1 MEDSDG
7 NFVSIGVSSVERD
20 RLVDG
25 LVVDRLTYGIID
37 TAMREVWYLA

>member
-7 NFVSIGVSSVERD
+7 NFVSIGVSIVERD

-25 LVVDRLTYGIID
+25 LVVDRLTYGIKV
-37 TAMREVWYLA
+37 TAMWEVWYLA